1 MKDNKIDAEKIINE
15 IVSISN
21 KLRELWD
28 SGVLVVDRGGRAF
41 VSSETM
47 KAILKH
53 EHNDIEF
60 AEDGYGDKPYTI
72 TVRKD
77 TYSFI
82 SMCSQDEF
90 EELKKLIEFVKMKE
104 KITRFVATINELIKL
119 KEELAEYIAN
129 EVSFLV
135 DFNVDKDKTKNLEV
149 WFKGGDSSD
158 SGYVIEHAIL
168 EAFPELRPFVRSAN
182 YIRSFSIYESIR
194 MKLANVK
201 ASLEYQ
207 K

>member
-15 IVSISN
+15 VVSVSK
-21 KLRELWD
+21 KLGDLWEN
-28 SGVLVVDRGGRAF
+28 GVLVVDRNGRAF
-41 VSSETM
+41 VSSEAM

-60 AEDGYGDKPYTI
+60 AEDGYGSKPYSI
-72 TVRKD
+72 TVRQND
-77 TYSFI
+77 CSFTA
-82 SMCSQDEF
+82 MCSQDEF

-104 KITRFVATINELIKL
+104 KITRFMITINELIKL

-135 DFNVDKDKTKNLEV
+135 DFSVDKDKTKGMEI
-149 WFKGGDSSD
+149 WFKGGDSLD

-194 MKLANVK
+194 MKLANIK
-201 ASLEYQ
+201 TSLEYQ